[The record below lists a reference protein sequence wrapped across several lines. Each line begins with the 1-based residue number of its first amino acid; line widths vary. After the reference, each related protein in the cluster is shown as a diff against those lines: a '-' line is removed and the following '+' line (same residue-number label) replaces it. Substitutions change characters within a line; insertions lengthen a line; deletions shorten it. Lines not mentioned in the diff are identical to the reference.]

1 MSTTITDIRL
11 TDALVQVG
19 APFVTLGGFG
29 DDKFTLAPASDVG
42 SAVGG
47 VDGDVMFVGRR
58 QNLWIMTITFLNASS
73 GITTLQALNSLQ
85 VAFPFSCTYG
95 DFSLVGFAKMMNLGE
110 LTASLGTTT
119 RTMTMNVAKVSGN
132 TDAAPGTILQ
142 VL

>member
-1 MSTTITDIRL
+1 MPAITDIRL

-19 APFVTLGGFG
+19 PGLTRLDGFG

-47 VDGDVMFVGRR
+47 IDGDVMFVGRI
-58 QNLWIMTITFLNASS
+58 QNLWVMTITFLTAAP
-73 GITTLQALNSLQ
+73 GINTLLLLHAAQA
-85 VAFPFSCTYG
+85 AFPFSCTYG
-95 DFSLVGFAKMMNLGE
+95 NFNLTGYAKMMNLGE
-110 LTASLGTTT
+110 VVASLGTTT

-132 TDAAPGTILQ
+132 TDVAPGTILQ